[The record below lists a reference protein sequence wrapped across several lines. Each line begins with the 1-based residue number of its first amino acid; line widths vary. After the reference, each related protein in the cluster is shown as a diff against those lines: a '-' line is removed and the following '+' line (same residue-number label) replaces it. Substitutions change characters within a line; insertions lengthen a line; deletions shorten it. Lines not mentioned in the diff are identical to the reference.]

1 MIYRAVGWLLTAA
14 AGLRNWMLVG
24 CFREEKVVT
33 GTETVGEFWVVGF
46 FFILVRSASGSGRV
60 AGNMQRG
67 HANVGVRR
75 LEGKVSGR
83 VEGMWS

>member
-1 MIYRAVGWLLTAA
+1 MIYRAVGWFLTAAA
-14 AGLRNWMLVG
+14 AGLRNGMLVG

-33 GTETVGEFWVVGF
+33 GTETVGEFLGF
-46 FFILVRSASGSGRV
+46 FFFGTLSQWIRQ

-75 LEGKVSGR
+75 LEGKVSQEWKGCG
-83 VEGMWS
+83 VK

>member
-33 GTETVGEFWVVGF
+33 GTETVGEFLGGGGVSFWHAQPVDQ
-46 FFILVRSASGSGRV
+46 AGR
-60 AGNMQRG
+60 Q
-67 HANVGVRR
+67 HAA
-75 LEGKVSGR
+75 
-83 VEGMWS
+83 WSC